1 MVGFEVSCKSVVSI
15 AISLANKNQL
25 NNIGK
30 MSVILVGF
38 TTLDVSHFVG
48 IYLAFVYDINEL

>member
-1 MVGFEVSCKSVVSI
+1 
-15 AISLANKNQL
+15 
-25 NNIGK
+25 